1 MHNSL
6 KYVTVS
12 LLGFFAAS
20 VFLSS
25 ALSPTLSAVWAGTTI
40 DLNKAGV
47 EQLAKLED
55 AGFPAGLDKAIAQ
68 RRTELGGFKS
78 PEDVRSVPGMTD
90 EMFTLL
96 FPFELNG
103 SIVVEVDMPPSM
115 ASY

>member
-1 MHNSL
+1 MRNCL
-6 KYVTVS
+6 KCLCLTVC
-12 LLGFFAAS
+12 GVFAAS
-20 VFLSS
+20 TVLSS
-25 ALSPTLSAVWAGTTI
+25 TLSEAWAGTTI

-68 RRTELGGFKS
+68 RREELGGFKT
-78 PEDVRSVPGMTD
+78 PEDVRSVPGMTND
-90 EMFTLL
+90 VFMQL